1 MDSSL
6 GCAKL
11 RGMSKKH
18 PSQRGQSRTKRPER
32 NQIEIRYL
40 SLDQILDR
48 EHQARVVW
56 KYVQSL
62 DLSELYAQ
70 IRAVEGSAGRDAVDP
85 AILLALWLYATL
97 KGVTSARYL
106 ETLTKESLPYQW
118 LCGKV
123 SVNYHLLADFHA
135 HHGDLLNRLLTD
147 SISVLLH
154 QGLVTLDEVA
164 QDGMRVRASAGASS
178 FRREP
183 TLKEAQQQAREHLER
198 LKREQAEDPSGDD
211 RRRQAAQLRAASE
224 REQRIEQALVEL
236 KELEA
241 QRDLQRRE
249 PKSEARA
256 STTDPEARKM
266 KMANGGFNAAFNVQ
280 FASDSATRLIVGVD
294 VNNQGSDAGLMAPMH
309 AELEAHYGQ
318 IPDRYLV
325 DGGFFK
331 CDDVTVLEKAG
342 TQVHSPL
349 PREEKQLEQG
359 KNPYAPKKRESAEM
373 SRLRERMGTAEAK
386 EIYKHR
392 CSVAEFPNAD
402 CRNRGL
408 QQFRVR
414 GCVKAKAIA
423 LWYALAF
430 NFMRFL
436 NLGFMEKVIEG

>member
-1 MDSSL
+1 
-6 GCAKL
+6 
-11 RGMSKKH
+11 MSKKH

-32 NQIEIRYL
+32 NQVEVRFL
-40 SLDQILDR
+40 SLDQLLDR

-70 IRAVEGSAGRDAVDP
+70 IRAVEGGVGRDAVDP

-97 KGVTSARYL
+97 KGITSARYL

-118 LCGKV
+118 LCGTV
-123 SVNYHLLADFHA
+123 SVNYHLLADFRA
-135 HHGDLLNRLLTD
+135 NHGDLLHRLLTD

-198 LKREQAEDPSGDD
+198 LQREQSEDPSGDD
-211 RRRQAAQLRAASE
+211 RRQQAAQLRAARE
-224 REQRIEQALVEL
+224 REQRLEQALVEL
-236 KELEA
+236 EELKA

-249 PKSEARA
+249 PKSEPRA

-280 FASDSATRLIVGVD
+280 FVSDSATRLIVGVD

-309 AELEAHYGQ
+309 AQLEASYGQ
-318 IPDRYLV
+318 LPDRYLV
-325 DGGFFK
+325 DGGFSK
-331 CDDVTVLEKAG
+331 CADVATLEQAG
-342 TQVHSPL
+342 THVYAPI
-349 PREEKQLEQG
+349 PREQEQLKKG
-359 KNPYAPKKRESAEM
+359 LDPYAPKKTDSAEM
-373 SRLRERMGTAEAK
+373 KQFRERMGTAEAK

-414 GCVKAKAIA
+414 GCLKAKAQA
-423 LWYALAF
+423 LWHALAF
-430 NFMRFL
+430 NFMRLL
-436 NLGFMEKVIEG
+436 NLNFLEKVIEG